1 MLSNRRH
8 NTGLRGIPYKCL
20 VQHKNHMM
28 LFLNPLITSCLCMH
42 SVPFKTIPVPYL
54 LFSVSV
60 FSTDIYMHVFLSN
73 LLQSII
79 ENKGLVKKGEGKQ
92 KIPVKAVI
100 VNKSKQTKTKKHKKE
115 NLDDEV
121 IQLSQGSVVSS
132 SQERYE
138 YMKYR

>member
-1 MLSNRRH
+1 
-8 NTGLRGIPYKCL
+8 
-20 VQHKNHMM
+20 
-28 LFLNPLITSCLCMH
+28 
-42 SVPFKTIPVPYL
+42 
-54 LFSVSV
+54 
-60 FSTDIYMHVFLSN
+60 MHVFLSN